1 MNAPNPYFSIQ
12 RLPLVCYLIPLMFGA
27 ACTSPVYDDLTI
39 NQSIIESVTVKTEQ
53 PWRLDSA
60 WQLGGLGGAVW
71 HPSAI
76 EHVVRQSEP
85 KWRSVTDA
93 DYPVTQGRP
102 DKTSNGSDANIE
114 PSRLAMGSD
123 NEHSKIERAWRKYCR
138 HQLDMSSS
146 ERALIDSTEIP
157 EQMRHRC
164 DPRSLFK

>member
-27 ACTSPVYDDLTI
+27 ACSSPVYDDLTI

-71 HPSAI
+71 RPSAI
-76 EHVVRQSEP
+76 EHVVTQSKP
-85 KWRSVTDA
+85 TCRSVTDA
-93 DYPVTQGRP
+93 DYPVTQETP

-114 PSRLAMGSD
+114 PSRLAMVSD
-123 NEHSKIERAWRKYCR
+123 NDPSKIERAWRKYCR
-138 HQLDMSSS
+138 HQLDMSSL
-146 ERALIDSTEIP
+146 ERELIDSTEIP

>member
-12 RLPLVCYLIPLMFGA
+12 RLPLVFCLIPMMFGA

-39 NQSIIESVTVKTEQ
+39 NQSIIESVIVETKH

-71 HPSAI
+71 RPSAI
-76 EHVVRQSEP
+76 EHVVRQTEP
-85 KWRSVTDA
+85 TK
-93 DYPVTQGRP
+93 
-102 DKTSNGSDANIE
+102 
-114 PSRLAMGSD
+114 LAMDSD
-123 NEHSKIERAWRKYCR
+123 NEPSKIERAWRKYCR

-157 EQMRHRC
+157 EQMRHGC